1 MRMMVGHC
9 KDNCVLAEVKNSG
22 AKAGLRYEHDK
33 EEEGG
38 SLGRGAG
45 GSPVAAGKGMAV

>member
-9 KDNCVLAEVKNSG
+9 KANCVLAEVKNSG

-38 SLGRGAG
+38 SFGRGAG
-45 GSPVAAGKGMAV
+45 GL